1 MSNVIAFPAE
11 RRSRGTGLAEP
22 RGDGGSV
29 VILPVIRVER
39 GSDNPTDGFE
49 PQTSSPRGRRR
60 KR

>member
-1 MSNVIAFPAE
+1 MGTVIAFPTE
-11 RRSRGTGLAEP
+11 RRSIGTGLTEP
-22 RGDGGSV
+22 RGDSGSV

-39 GSDNPTDGFE
+39 GSDGPTDGFE